1 MKRACVVFSCLLLSA
16 AGVAAARPGAG
27 SDPESKSTS
36 ASARILQ
43 AATPA
48 EVPMVPFVV
57 DWSADVTAAPLA
69 DVSFLLHAPAG
80 KEGFIGVR
88 NGHLALPDGSR
99 FRIWGINATMQA
111 GLPAKAEAPLVA
123 ASLARRGLNCVRFH
137 FLDRLAPTGLI
148 DASRDDTRRLD
159 PQQLDRLDFFIAEL
173 QRHGIYANLNLNV
186 GRTYKA
192 GDGVRDFE
200 LLGFPKGLTY
210 FNERL
215 IELQQE
221 YARELLTHV
230 NPYTGHA
237 YSAEPAVAIVEFV
250 NENSLVEAWFSNRLL
265 GNQTNK
271 PSGTWNDIP
280 PSYAAELTVQY
291 NTWLAKRLPPE
302 ALARLRT
309 EAGVAEDQPVPR
321 LRREEFGQA
330 SKARFQAEGAFYVDV
345 ERGFFLRLAA
355 FLREELGVKSL
366 LVGNSDHGHSR
377 SGYPI
382 VASTSLLDVV
392 DGHVYWQH
400 PNYLTDP
407 KTGRRAGF
415 EIKNT
420 PMVDDPLHSS
430 VVQLSRSAVAGK
442 PYTVSEVNHPFPNEY
457 AAEGVPVL
465 AAYAALQDWDGVFW
479 YTLAHQSVP
488 GLDDVVAGHF
498 DFAKDP
504 VKLSQV
510 AAGALMF
517 LRGDVQP
524 ARQTAARSYTRE
536 QVLDSIRLP
545 GSEGPYFTPGFP
557 LSLPLQ
563 QAVRVASLDG
573 TASADFGPVA
583 PSPIESD
590 TGELAWH
597 AAGKHTGLVR
607 VNTARSQA
615 LIGFCAQ
622 AKGGTEHLAFTLENS
637 FAAVTLSSLDVR
649 PIVTAPRLLLTL
661 GARVG
666 NSGMAWNAKR
676 TSLETWGH
684 APTTIEPVRGT
695 LRIKN
700 LSPARGLTM
709 QPLDGAG
716 RPMGSPITAKK
727 DGDHWIFP
735 LGEPPTTWALLSVE
749 R

>member
-1 MKRACVVFSCLLLSA
+1 MKLACVVFSCLLLSA

-27 SDPESKSTS
+27 SDPESKSTF
-36 ASARILQ
+36 ASARIPQ
-43 AATPA
+43 VATPA
-48 EVPMVPFVV
+48 EVPRVPFLV
-57 DWSADVTAAPLA
+57 DWSAGATAAPLA
-69 DVSFLLHAPAG
+69 DVSFLLKAPAG

-88 NGHLALPDGSR
+88 DGRLALPDGSR

-123 ASLARRGLNCVRFH
+123 ANLARLGLNCVRFH

-173 QRHGIYANLNLNV
+173 KRHGIYANLNLNV

-230 NPYTGHA
+230 NPHTGHA

-280 PSYAAELTVQY
+280 PSYAAELTGQY

-382 VASTSLLDVV
+382 IASTSLLDVV

-590 TGELAWH
+590 TGELVWH

-727 DGDHWIFP
+727 DGDHWILP